1 MRFLGRYWK
10 VLLSLII
17 LIAAIIIFIN
27 GYQAEKIAHEAEVK
41 QLNTMISSLQA
52 TVAENN
58 RYTDV
63 QDALPEATERIT
75 ASRLDLYQKF
85 PVEMKEEDQ
94 IMYVLYLEKLFG
106 TEIFF
111 AFGTPEPL
119 CLLQDGSELKGLLLT
134 VNYETTY
141 DGFQDM
147 VSYLSTD
154 SRITSVRAA
163 TIEYDAK
170 TDTAKGQ
177 VELLLYLMNSD
188 LLEYLPPEV
197 AEPETGKDNVFD

>member
-147 VSYLSTD
+147 VSYLSSD
-154 SRITSVRAA
+154 SRVTSVQSA
-163 TIEYDAK
+163 TIEYDAANDK
-170 TDTAKGQ
+170 AVGQ
-177 VELLLYLMNSD
+177 LSLILYLIDSPLM
-188 LLEYLPPEV
+188 EYVQPDV
-197 AEPETGKDNVFD
+197 ADPGTGKDNIFS

>member
-10 VLLSLII
+10 VLLSVII

-27 GYQAEKIAHEAEVK
+27 GYQAEKIVHEAEVK

-58 RYTDV
+58 RYSDI
-63 QDALPEATERIT
+63 QDALPEATERIN
-75 ASRLDLYQKF
+75 ASRLELYQKF

-111 AFGTPEPL
+111 SFGTPQSL
-119 CLLQDGSELKGLLLT
+119 CMLQDGSELVGLLLT

-147 VSYLSTD
+147 VSYLSSD
-154 SRITSVRAA
+154 SRITSVQSA
-163 TIEYDAK
+163 TIEYDAESDK
-170 TDTAKGQ
+170 ATGQ
-177 VELLLYLMNSD
+177 ISLILYLIDSPLM
-188 LLEYLPPEV
+188 EYVQPDV
-197 AEPETGKDNVFD
+197 ADPGTGKENIFN